1 MISVDRDILINI
13 GGFLV
18 AYNLLGRAYAALSA
32 KYSTTYKELSPFDK
46 TGWTGRLVSLTHA
59 PIAVALAWRCLRD
72 YECWTCAAT
81 LIHAHDSKGVFALA
95 HTGGYLLHDFVD
107 LLINGRKHKKYD
119 GGPLVFLHHVA
130 AICSYCIVASYRKC
144 TLLYVIWILCEL
156 STPFLNGIWFFSKM
170 KLKPQRTVCGLML
183 FLSYV
188 PTRIYAS
195 PATAAACRA
204 RRREGTAA
212 FLVGFLLAMLGFATV
227 MPHGLQDLA
236 RLPRRRPRR
245 GEDEEGG
252 VTDVLQ
258 AIIFPPYVYE
268 RAGCASCAQGTLPYQ
283 YSTRYLLWCE
293 ALGQC
298 GGLPSHADDASQLQ
312 RCPPNHHHPCPSPRN
327 P

>member
-188 PTRIYAS
+188 PTRIGAS
-195 PATAAACRA
+195 PATAAALYAA
-204 RRREGTAA
+204 RDDVKELPA

-227 MPHGLQDLA
+227 MNYFWFYKISLGIA
-236 RLPRRRPRR
+236 K
-245 GEDEEGG
+245 
-252 VTDVLQ
+252 
-258 AIIFPPYVYE
+258 
-268 RAGCASCAQGTLPYQ
+268 
-283 YSTRYLLWCE
+283 
-293 ALGQC
+293 ALGL
-298 GGLPSHADDASQLQ
+298 GAAKTKKAA
-312 RCPPNHHHPCPSPRN
+312 
-327 P
+327 

>member
-130 AICSYCIVASYRKC
+130 AICSYMIVASYRKC

-170 KLKPQRTVCGLML
+170 KLKPQRTACGLML

-195 PATAAACRA
+195 PATAAALYAA
-204 RRREGTAA
+204 RDDVRELPA
-212 FLVGFLLAMLGFATV
+212 FLVGFLLAMLAFATV
-227 MPHGLQDLA
+227 MNYFWFYKISLG
-236 RLPRRRPRR
+236 
-245 GEDEEGG
+245 
-252 VTDVLQ
+252 
-258 AIIFPPYVYE
+258 IMK
-268 RAGCASCAQGTLPYQ
+268 
-283 YSTRYLLWCE
+283 
-293 ALGQC
+293 ALGL
-298 GGLPSHADDASQLQ
+298 GAKKKAA
-312 RCPPNHHHPCPSPRN
+312 
-327 P
+327 

>member
-195 PATAAACRA
+195 PATAAALYAA
-204 RRREGTAA
+204 RDDVKELPA
-212 FLVGFLLAMLGFATV
+212 FLVGFLLAMLAFATAV
-227 MPHGLQDLA
+227 SYTHL
-236 RLPRRRPRR
+236 
-245 GEDEEGG
+245 
-252 VTDVLQ
+252 
-258 AIIFPPYVYE
+258 
-268 RAGCASCAQGTLPYQ
+268 TLPTI
-283 YSTRYLLWCE
+283 YSV
-293 ALGQC
+293 
-298 GGLPSHADDASQLQ
+298 
-312 RCPPNHHHPCPSPRN
+312 
-327 P
+327 

>member
-1 MISVDRDILINI
+1 MMTVDRDILINI

-18 AYNLLGRAYAALSA
+18 AYNLLGRAYAALST

-119 GGPLVFLHHVA
+119 GGPLVFLHPVA

-195 PATAAACRA
+195 PATAAALYAA
-204 RRREGTAA
+204 RDDVRELPA
-212 FLVGFLLAMLGFATV
+212 FLVAFLLAMLVFATV
-227 MPHGLQDLA
+227 MNYFWFYKISLG
-236 RLPRRRPRR
+236 
-245 GEDEEGG
+245 
-252 VTDVLQ
+252 
-258 AIIFPPYVYE
+258 IMK
-268 RAGCASCAQGTLPYQ
+268 
-283 YSTRYLLWCE
+283 
-293 ALGQC
+293 ALGL
-298 GGLPSHADDASQLQ
+298 GARKKAA
-312 RCPPNHHHPCPSPRN
+312 
-327 P
+327 